1 MTSIEAAGQALAP
14 KFHGDDELEYV
25 LAGDEP
31 RPALQRMVE
40 EDERRTLWRLGRALS
55 RLNAQDEDQANYLK
69 LIAQEVADERARLQ
83 KRIADIEG
91 IFEERALYQREALNI
106 KSLKVPGIGEW
117 KTRSVPA
124 SWRTEDE
131 AAALEALL
139 AHPDEHALFSEK
151 VEQTMLRKADFKGW
165 LDETGVA
172 EFPGMVRTEEHVTVH
187 SPFGGMSAT
196 DVLAIIRERVNR
208 P

>member
-14 KFHGDDELEYV
+14 KFHGDDELEFV

-40 EDERRTLWRLGRALS
+40 EDERRALWRLGRALS

-83 KRIADIEG
+83 KQIASIEA

-106 KSLKVPGIGEW
+106 KSLKVPGVGEW

-131 AAALEALL
+131 ATALEALYKL
-139 AHPDEHALFSEK
+139 PDEYALFSER
-151 VEQTMLRKADFKGW
+151 VEQTMLRKDDFKGW
-165 LDETGVA
+165 LTETGA
-172 EFPGMVRTEEHVTVH
+172 DDWPGMTRTEEHVSVH
-187 SPFGGMSAT
+187 SPFGGK
-196 DVLAIIRERVNR
+196 
-208 P
+208 